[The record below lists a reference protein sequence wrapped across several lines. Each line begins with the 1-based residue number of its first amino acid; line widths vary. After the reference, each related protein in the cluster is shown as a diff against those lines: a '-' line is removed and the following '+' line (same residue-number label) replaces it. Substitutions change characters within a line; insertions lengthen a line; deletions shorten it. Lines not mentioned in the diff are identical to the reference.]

1 METTKNDNY
10 SDIPKNYQKFV
21 LVQKSNAKP
30 EDYGYTQEGIM
41 YVLNMIKNDPNNIEL
56 EDDGLQNDLGCI
68 FIDGI
73 CVEKNIEFAKYWFAK
88 SADQGNDLARSN
100 LADIYRKGT
109 GGSEVDYKKA
119 FELYKACGLPYA
131 HYRCGE
137 FYEKGWGVE
146 KNLAEAKRYYS
157 LAYEEGHQ
165 LAKKK
170 IKEWNFLE
178 D

>member
-1 METTKNDNY
+1 MDNKDKY
-10 SDIPKNYQKFV
+10 ADIPKNYQDFR
-21 LVQKSNAKP
+21 LVQKSNAQP
-30 EDYGYTQEGIM
+30 EDYGYDEEVIL
-41 YVLNMIKNDPNNIEL
+41 YLLSLIKDDPTNEEL
-56 EDDGLQNDLGCI
+56 QDDDIQNDIGCI
-68 FIDGI
+68 FSDGVY
-73 CVEKNIEFAKYWFAK
+73 VEKNANLAKLWFAK
-88 SADQGNDLARSN
+88 SAEQGNDLARSN

-109 GGSEVDYKKA
+109 GGTEVDLEKA
-119 FELYKACGLPYA
+119 FRLYKACGLPYA

-157 LAYEEGHQ
+157 LAYKEGHQ

-170 IKEWNFLE
+170 LKEWNFLK

>member
-1 METTKNDNY
+1 LNLIKENPENKELQDD
-10 SDIPKNYQKFV
+10 DI
-21 LVQKSNAKP
+21 
-30 EDYGYTQEGIM
+30 
-41 YVLNMIKNDPNNIEL
+41 
-56 EDDGLQNDLGCI
+56 QNDIGC
-68 FIDGI
+68 FFNDGV
-73 CVEKNIEFAKYWFAK
+73 CVEKNVNLAKLWFAK
-88 SADQGNDLARSN
+88 SAAQGNDLARSN

-109 GGSEVDYKKA
+109 GGTEIDLEKA
-119 FELYKACGLPYA
+119 FELYKQCGLPYA

-146 KNLAEAKRYYS
+146 KNLEEAKRYYS

>member
-1 METTKNDNY
+1 MDNKDKY
-10 SDIPKNYQKFV
+10 AGIPKNYQDFR
-21 LVQKSNAKP
+21 LVIKSNAKP
-30 EDYGYTQEGIM
+30 EDYGYTEEGIM
-41 YVLNMIKNDPNNIEL
+41 NILDMLKNDPNNDEF
-56 EDDGLQNDLGCI
+56 EDDELQNDLGCI
-68 FIDGI
+68 FNDGV

-109 GGSEVDYKKA
+109 GGSEVDLEKA

-146 KNLAEAKRYYS
+146 KNLTEAKRYYS

-170 IKEWNFLE
+170 LKEWNFLE